1 MQNKATLNKTQHRTV
16 IYTKEEDLIPSLFF
30 TKEPS
35 INIQIKFMCENGL
48 VNLSL
53 DAFRRSTFLLIKIIS
68 LTSAVPF
75 MNRP

>member
-48 VNLSL
+48 VNASL
-53 DAFRRSTFLLIKIIS
+53 GACRSTFLLIKIIS